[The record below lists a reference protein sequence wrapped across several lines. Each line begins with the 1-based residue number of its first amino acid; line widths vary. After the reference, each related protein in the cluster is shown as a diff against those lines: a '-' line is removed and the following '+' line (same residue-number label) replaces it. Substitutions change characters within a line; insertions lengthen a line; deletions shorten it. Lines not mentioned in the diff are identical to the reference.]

1 MNKKTKQSSSWY
13 SINKAPNTTNKE
25 NWYTIKPVSV
35 QPMSARLVSVRN
47 LEANEKSNEII
58 RHTDEFINEAKI

>member
-47 LEANEKSNEII
+47 LEAPPKSFSILENP
-58 RHTDEFINEAKI
+58 